1 MNTFRLRSG
10 IEVTIRPI
18 GPDDGPRLQ
27 CAYNRLSPES
37 KYRRFLAAKPHLT
50 SADTRYLVQ
59 VDGRDHV
66 ALVAT
71 PTHDPTRFVGV
82 GRFVRQN
89 EDPELAE
96 LAIVV
101 ADEFQEEGLGT
112 ELVARLAR
120 TATDVGVRRFRGTM
134 LAENRAAHRL
144 VRRAAAGATRE
155 RPKGYIHEIEIE
167 LAA

>member
-1 MNTFRLRSG
+1 
-10 IEVTIRPI
+10 V
-18 GPDDGPRLQ
+18 
-27 CAYNRLSPES
+27 
-37 KYRRFLAAKPHLT
+37 H
-50 SADTRYLVQ
+50 

-71 PTHDPTRFVGV
+71 PTDDPTRFIGV
-82 GRFVRQN
+82 GRYVRHN
-89 EDPELAE
+89 EDSELAE

-101 ADEFQEEGLGT
+101 ADQFQEEGLGS
-112 ELVARLAR
+112 ELVARLASI
-120 TATDVGVRRFRGTM
+120 ATDNDVRRFRGTM

-144 VRRAAAGATRE
+144 VRRAAGGATRE